1 MNVKKL
7 FFKSEEQKN
16 TFYSVVT
23 GIIAGTV
30 NGLFGGGGGMIV
42 VPMLM
47 IFLKKEAKTAHA
59 TAILIILP
67 LSVVS
72 AIFYALFGS
81 VDVSVAFPTT
91 IGVIVGGAAGAFLLS
106 KLSSEYIVIIFAAV
120 MFAAGCKMLFF

>member
-1 MNVKKL
+1 MDVKKL
-7 FFKSEEQKN
+7 FFRNEGQAK
-16 TFYSVVT
+16 TFYSVIT

-67 LSVVS
+67 LSIVS

-81 VDVSVAFPTT
+81 LDVSVALPTT
-91 IGVIVGGAAGAFLLS
+91 IGVAVGGAIGAFLLS
-106 KLSSEYIVIIFAAV
+106 KLSSKYIVIIFAAV
-120 MFAAGCKMLFF
+120 MVAAGVKMLAF

>member
-1 MNVKKL
+1 MDVKKL
-7 FFKSEEQKN
+7 FFINEGQAK
-16 TFYSVVT
+16 TIYSVIT

-67 LSVVS
+67 LSIVS

-81 VDVSVAFPTT
+81 LDVSVALPTT
-91 IGVIVGGAAGAFLLS
+91 IGVAVGGAIGAFLLS
-106 KLSSEYIVIIFAAV
+106 KLSSKYIVIIFAAV
-120 MFAAGCKMLFF
+120 MVAAGVKMLFF